1 MRCGPARRGAQRRHS
16 GTRVGW
22 LWRPPSTCADNPREL
37 LGGALGQNAPVSKS
51 RSIWQLLKGT
61 TDNWLED
68 QASSISAAL
77 AFYCAFSLAPL
88 LIIIV
93 SIASWIVGPDLAY
106 SYLGTQVTMLFGR
119 QSAELILAAMD
130 SANSEEGVWATSL
143 SVAMLL
149 VGASTV
155 FAALQ
160 EALQQVWGGH
170 DSLAKGWRAFLR
182 ARLWSF
188 GFILAIGFL
197 LLVSLTLT
205 TALAALRG
213 YVTHRFEGAVG
224 LFAAVD
230 FLLSIALGTGLVALM
245 YRYLP
250 SKRLAWRHVIVGALV
265 TAALFHLGRWGI
277 GLYLG
282 RATQPTAYG
291 AAASFAALLL
301 WLYYSAQIFLFGDYW
316 RVILNLPNATP
327 RSQPRPVPLSASET
341 SPLVMARAPEDF
353 TAPAWASASA

>member
-1 MRCGPARRGAQRRHS
+1 MRRS
-16 GTRVGW
+16 
-22 LWRPPSTCADNPREL
+22 LW
-37 LGGALGQNAPVSKS
+37 
-51 RSIWQLLKGT
+51 SILKGT
-61 TDNWLED
+61 IDNWLDD

-93 SIASWIVGPDLAY
+93 TIAGWIVGTDLAY
-106 SYLGTQVTMLFGR
+106 SYLGTQITLLFGR
-119 QSAELILAAMD
+119 ESAALILSAME
-130 SANSEEGVWATSL
+130 SAQSEEGIWATIV
-143 SVAMLL
+143 SVVMLL

-155 FAALQ
+155 FAAL
-160 EALQQVWGGH
+160 ESALQQIWGGRGA
-170 DSLAKGWRAFLR
+170 LPTGWRAFVR
-182 ARLWSF
+182 GRLISF

-213 YVTHRFEGAVG
+213 YALRHFEGMVS
-224 LFAAVD
+224 LFASVD

-250 SKRLAWRHVIVGALV
+250 AKRLPWRQVLTGALV
-265 TAALFHLGRWGI
+265 TALLFHLGRWAI

-301 WLYYSAQIFLFGDYW
+301 WLYYSAQIFLFGAEFTACLGQS
-316 RVILNLPNATP
+316 RKLPP
-327 RSQPRPVPLSASET
+327 PLLKEKSAT
-341 SPLVMARAPEDF
+341 SP
-353 TAPAWASASA
+353 S

>member
-1 MRCGPARRGAQRRHS
+1 MRRS
-16 GTRVGW
+16 
-22 LWRPPSTCADNPREL
+22 LW
-37 LGGALGQNAPVSKS
+37 
-51 RSIWQLLKGT
+51 SILKGT

-93 SIASWIVGPDLAY
+93 TIAGWIVGSELAY
-106 SYLGTQVTMLFGR
+106 SYLGSQITLLFGKDSADLILSAM
-119 QSAELILAAMD
+119 QSAQ
-130 SANSEEGVWATSL
+130 SEEGVWATL
-143 SVAMLL
+143 VSVAMLL
-149 VGASTV
+149 IGASTV
-155 FAALQ
+155 FAAL
-160 EALQQVWGGH
+160 ESALQQIWGGREA
-170 DSLAKGWRAFLR
+170 LPGGWRAFVR
-182 ARLWSF
+182 ARLISF

-205 TALAALRG
+205 TALGALRG
-213 YVTHRFEGAVG
+213 YVLRHFEGMVG
-224 LFAAVD
+224 LFASID

-250 SKRLAWRHVIVGALV
+250 SKRLPWRQVLIGALV
-265 TAALFHLGRWGI
+265 TALLFHLGRWAI

-301 WLYYSAQIFLFGDYW
+301 WLYYTAQIFLFGAEFTAC
-316 RVILNLPNATP
+316 LG
-327 RSQPRPVPLSASET
+327 RSRKQPAPLLE
-341 SPLVMARAPEDF
+341 RAPA
-353 TAPAWASASA
+353 TSA

>member
-1 MRCGPARRGAQRRHS
+1 MSGRRS
-16 GTRVGW
+16 
-22 LWRPPSTCADNPREL
+22 LWQILR
-37 LGGALGQNAPVSKS
+37 
-51 RSIWQLLKGT
+51 GT

-93 SIASWIVGPDLAY
+93 SIAGWIVGSDRAY
-106 SYLGTQVTMLFGR
+106 DYLDSQVTLLFGT
-119 QSAELILAAMD
+119 QSAELILSAMR
-130 SANSEEGVWATSL
+130 SANTGQGAWATVV
-143 SVAMLL
+143 SVFMLII
-149 VGASTV
+149 GASTV
-155 FAALQ
+155 FTAL
-160 EALQQVWGGH
+160 ESALHQVWGGR
-170 DSLAKGWRAFLR
+170 DSLPRGWRATIR
-182 ARLWSF
+182 ARLISM

-213 YVTHRFEGAVG
+213 YVMRHFEGAVG
-224 LFAAVD
+224 LFALLD
-230 FLLSIALGTGLVALM
+230 FLLSIGLGTGLVALM

-250 SKRLAWRHVIVGALV
+250 ARRLAWRHVLVGAFV
-265 TAALFHLGRWGI
+265 TALLFHLGRWGI

-301 WLYYSAQIFLFGDYW
+301 WLYYSAQIFLFG
-316 RVILNLPNATP
+316 A
-327 RSQPRPVPLSASET
+327 E
-341 SPLVMARAPEDF
+341 F
-353 TAPAWASASA
+353 TACLGQSRKPASLARRGFAASG

>member
-1 MRCGPARRGAQRRHS
+1 M
-16 GTRVGW
+16 
-22 LWRPPSTCADNPREL
+22 
-37 LGGALGQNAPVSKS
+37 VSK
-51 RSIWQLLKGT
+51 RRTLWQILKGT
-61 TDNWLED
+61 TDNWLAD

-93 SIASWIVGPDLAY
+93 TIAGWIVGGELAY
-106 SYLGTQVTMLFGR
+106 SYVGSQITMLFGQTSGKLIMDAMR
-119 QSAELILAAMD
+119 SAQTTDGA
-130 SANSEEGVWATSL
+130 WATVV

-155 FAALQ
+155 FAAL
-160 EALQQVWGGH
+160 EGALQQVWGGRE
-170 DSLAKGWRAFLR
+170 SLPRGWRAFIR
-182 ARLWSF
+182 SRLVSF

-213 YVTHRFEGAVG
+213 YVARHFEGLVG
-224 LFAAVD
+224 LLASVD
-230 FLLSIALGTGLVALM
+230 FLLSIVLGTGLVALM

-250 SKRLAWRHVIVGALV
+250 VRRLAWRHVITGALV
-265 TAALFHLGRWGI
+265 TALLFHLGRWGI

-301 WLYYSAQIFLFGDYW
+301 WLYYSAQIFLFGAEFTACLG
-316 RVILNLPNATP
+316 RSRTP
-327 RSQPRPVPLSASET
+327 K
-341 SPLVMARAPEDF
+341 PLVA
-353 TAPAWASASA
+353 T

>member
-1 MRCGPARRGAQRRHS
+1 MRRS
-16 GTRVGW
+16 
-22 LWRPPSTCADNPREL
+22 LW
-37 LGGALGQNAPVSKS
+37 
-51 RSIWQLLKGT
+51 SILKGT
-61 TDNWLED
+61 GNNWLDD

-93 SIASWIVGPDLAY
+93 TIAGWIVGPDLAY
-106 SYLGTQVTMLFGR
+106 SYLGTQVTLLFGR
-119 QSAELILAAMD
+119 ESASLILSAME
-130 SANSEEGVWATSL
+130 SAQSEEGVWATVVSI
-143 SVAMLL
+143 VMLL

-155 FAALQ
+155 FAAL
-160 EALQQVWGGH
+160 ESALQQIWGGR
-170 DSLAKGWRAFLR
+170 DALPSGWRAFVR
-182 ARLWSF
+182 GRLISF

-213 YVTHRFEGAVG
+213 YALRHFEGMVS
-224 LFAAVD
+224 LFASVD
-230 FLLSIALGTGLVALM
+230 FLLSIALGTGLVAMM

-250 SKRLAWRHVIVGALV
+250 AKRLPWRQVLTGALV
-265 TAALFHLGRWGI
+265 TALLFHLGRWAI

-301 WLYYSAQIFLFGDYW
+301 WLYYSAQIFLFSAEFTACLGQS
-316 RVILNLPNATP
+316 RKLPAPILKEKPA
-327 RSQPRPVPLSASET
+327 T
-341 SPLVMARAPEDF
+341 SP
-353 TAPAWASASA
+353 S

>member
-1 MRCGPARRGAQRRHS
+1 M
-16 GTRVGW
+16 
-22 LWRPPSTCADNPREL
+22 AD
-37 LGGALGQNAPVSKS
+37 VSKP
-51 RSIWQLLKGT
+51 RSLWQILKGT
-61 TDNWLED
+61 TGNWLED

-93 SIASWIVGPDLAY
+93 SIAGWIVGGELAY
-106 SYLGTQVTMLFGR
+106 SYVGNQLTMLFGE
-119 QSAELILAAMD
+119 QSAKLILEAMRGAQ
-130 SANSEEGVWATSL
+130 STEGTWATIV
-143 SVAMLL
+143 SVVMLL

-155 FAALQ
+155 FAAL
-160 EALQQVWGGH
+160 ESALQQVWGGRG
-170 DSLAKGWRAFLR
+170 SLSRGWRSFVR
-182 ARLWSF
+182 SRLISF

-213 YVTHRFEGAVG
+213 YVLRHFEGMVG
-224 LFAAVD
+224 ILASMD
-230 FLLSIALGTGLVALM
+230 FLLSILLGTGLVALM

-250 SKRLAWRHVIVGALV
+250 ARRLAWRHVITGALV
-265 TAALFHLGRWGI
+265 TALLFHLGRWGI

-301 WLYYSAQIFLFGDYW
+301 WLYYSAQIFLFG
-316 RVILNLPNATP
+316 A
-327 RSQPRPVPLSASET
+327 E
-341 SPLVMARAPEDF
+341 F
-353 TAPAWASASA
+353 TACLGQSRTPKALAGAATTQRA

>member
-1 MRCGPARRGAQRRHS
+1 VAG
-16 GTRVGW
+16 V
-22 LWRPPSTCADNPREL
+22 
-37 LGGALGQNAPVSKS
+37 GQNECVSKP
-51 RSIWQLLKGT
+51 RTVWQLLKGT
-61 TDNWLED
+61 TENWLED

-93 SIASWIVGPDLAY
+93 SIASWIVGADLAY
-106 SYLGTQVTMLFGR
+106 SYLGSQVTMLFGR
-119 QSAELILAAMD
+119 QSAQVILAAMD
-130 SANSEEGVWATSL
+130 SANSEEGVWATTL
-143 SVAMLL
+143 SAVMLL

-160 EALQQVWGGH
+160 EALQQIWGGR
-170 DSLAKGWRAFLR
+170 DSLPHGWRAFLR
-182 ARLWSF
+182 ARLLSF

-213 YVTHRFEGAVG
+213 YVTNRFGGVVG
-224 LFAAVD
+224 LFAGVD
-230 FLLSIALGTGLVALM
+230 FLLSISLGTGLVALM

-250 SKRLAWRHVIVGALV
+250 ARRLPWRQVLTGALV
-265 TAALFHLGRWGI
+265 TAILFHLGRWAI

-301 WLYYSAQIFLFGDYW
+301 WLYYSAQIFLFGAEFTAC
-316 RVILNLPNATP
+316 LG
-327 RSQPRPVPLSASET
+327 RSRKPPALTA
-341 SPLVMARAPEDF
+341 ARA
-353 TAPAWASASA
+353 

>member
-1 MRCGPARRGAQRRHS
+1 VS
-16 GTRVGW
+16 
-22 LWRPPSTCADNPREL
+22 RP
-37 LGGALGQNAPVSKS
+37 
-51 RSIWQLLKGT
+51 RSFWQILKGT

-93 SIASWIVGPDLAY
+93 AIAGWIVGGDLAY
-106 SYLGTQVTMLFGR
+106 SYVGNQLTLLFGK
-119 QSAELILAAMD
+119 QSANLILEAMRGSQTND
-130 SANSEEGVWATSL
+130 GTWATAVSI
-143 SVAMLL
+143 VILL

-155 FAALQ
+155 FAAL
-160 EALQQVWGGH
+160 ESALQQVWGGRN
-170 DSLAKGWRAFLR
+170 AQARGWSSFLR
-182 ARLWSF
+182 ARLISF

-213 YVTHRFEGAVG
+213 YIVRHFEGLVG
-224 LFAAVD
+224 ALATLD
-230 FLLSIALGTGLVALM
+230 FLLSIVLGTGLVALM

-250 SKRLAWRHVIVGALV
+250 ARRLAWRHVITGALV
-265 TAALFHLGRWGI
+265 TALLFHLGRWGI

-301 WLYYSAQIFLFGDYW
+301 WLYYSAQIFLFGAEFTACLGQS
-316 RVILNLPNATP
+316 RTP
-327 RSQPRPVPLSASET
+327 KPLAG
-341 SPLVMARAPEDF
+341 ARA
-353 TAPAWASASA
+353 